1 MLLAG
6 ALSSGKAGLARAA
19 TERFGPATDFSWEW
33 LVAQARASARR
44 RYAAPTPAADPAPD
58 FDTAVKRAYGPADRL
73 AELVRLLP
81 VTRIAHMPIGI
92 HIVESGKARE
102 LISTEG
108 LFAGGGPSAAAG
120 FRILDQ
126 TLKSDWL
133 AFQGASYFRAA
144 GSQDQYG
151 LSTRGIA
158 VDTGLATPE
167 EFPVFT
173 DFWIELLG
181 PQHIRVHAMLDGPSL
196 SGAYAF
202 DCTHGARGVE
212 QKVRA
217 ALFPRRDIAR
227 LGIAPAT
234 SMFWYDQSRRSR
246 EADWRPEVHDSDGLA
261 IQAGNGERIWRP
273 LVSPDFPEL
282 SSFRADGVKG
292 FGLLQRDRR
301 FADYQDDGAFYDR
314 RPSLW
319 IEPEGDWGPGAVLL
333 YELPTNNETADNIV
347 AFWHSDRPAKAG
359 ERHDIAYTL
368 RWASDDPSDDGAAR
382 VVDIRT
388 GSGGIPGAP
397 PAAGVRKIVVDFE
410 GAGLAGL
417 ERGSIEADLNISA
430 PALLSKSCYPVVGQA
445 GRWRVML
452 DIRPDPATAREL
464 RLFLR
469 RGNSAMSET
478 LIQPL
483 LS

>member
-6 ALSSGKAGLARAA
+6 ALAGGLTSRALAAV
-19 TERFGPATDFSWEW
+19 ERFGPATDFSWDS
-33 LVAQARASARR
+33 LVAAARARARR
-44 RYAAPTPAADPAPD
+44 AYAAPAHAPDAAPD
-58 FDTAVKRAYGPADRL
+58 FDAGVQRAYGPAGRL
-73 AELVRLLP
+73 ADLIRLLP
-81 VTRIAHMPIGI
+81 VTRIAPMPVAI
-92 HIVESGKARE
+92 HVVEGGKARPVV
-102 LISTEG
+102 STDG
-108 LFAGGGPSAAAG
+108 LFSGGGSIAAAG
-120 FRILDQ
+120 FRILDE

-151 LSTRGIA
+151 LSMRGIA

-167 EFPVFT
+167 EFPAFT

-196 SGAYAF
+196 AGAYAF
-202 DCTHGARGVE
+202 DCTHGPRGVE
-212 QKVRA
+212 QQVRA

-261 IQAGNGERIWRP
+261 IWSGTGERIWRP
-273 LVSPDFPEL
+273 LASPDFPQL
-282 SSFRADGVKG
+282 GSFRADGIKG

-301 FADYQDDGAFYDR
+301 FADYQDDGAFYER

-319 IEPEGDWGPGAVLL
+319 VAPEGDWGPGAVLL
-333 YELPTNNETADNIV
+333 YELPTNNETADNVV
-347 AFWHSDRPAKAG
+347 AFWHSDRPARAG
-359 ERHDIAYTL
+359 ERRDIAYAL
-368 RWASDDPSDDGAAR
+368 RWTSDDPSDDGAAR

-397 PAAGVRKIVVDFE
+397 PVAGVRKIVVDFE

-417 ERGSIEADLNISA
+417 ARGSLEPDVNISA
-430 PALLSKSCYPVVGQA
+430 PALLSKSCYPVVGLA

-452 DIRPDPATAREL
+452 DIRPDGAIPREL

-469 RGNSAMSET
+469 RGGSALSET

-483 LS
+483 L